1 MSNVDDLVGVKFNQV
16 EGWSVVVDIENEA
29 YYDLPSDK
37 DVKKGIQMTIS
48 IRTSWVIWKA

>member
-16 EGWSVVVDIENEA
+16 EDWSVAVVIDIENEA

-37 DVKKGIQMTIS
+37 DVEKGIQMTIS
-48 IRTSWVIWKA
+48 IRTL